1 MKCEDVVNGNFF
13 LTGIRINGTF
23 YTVEKINKEGRY
35 LICSQYDDTN
45 AENADGINDLFHVF
59 NFQFDELDSVD
70 TEYYQSVKIN

>member
-13 LTGIRINGTF
+13 LTGIRIDGTF

-35 LICSQYDDTN
+35 LVCSIYDDSN
-45 AENADGINDLFHVF
+45 AEDTENMFHVF
-59 NFQFDELDSVD
+59 NFQFDELDSVN